1 MVLNAHSTLLMGRV
15 GRFESNLM
23 TFVVPVNLK
32 LERRAVRLV
41 QWLLEQSDSRSST
54 NGSARVQYS
63 QEQVA
68 EELRRVQC
76 DIAID
81 VTARRSV
88 VLEVVK
94 RLGVRAMDN

>member
-76 DIAID
+76 DID